1 MAIIIISD
9 IYIIFVV
16 GLVCFYVFYSC
27 LAGGYEDI
35 IIRKDREVV
44 EGLGLGVVRL
54 LVYDRAGI

>member
-44 EGLGLGVVRL
+44 EGLGLGVV
-54 LVYDRAGI
+54 